1 MITEGI
7 NTDSKHQIYTHSLRP
22 ESYADTQKAT
32 FLEIFNSTAK
42 DYVKDN
48 RPCEYFDLADST
60 GHIGYKGAIY
70 YCNKESNRLELG
82 NVSDESKCIRI
93 KLSKGGSLLVN
104 RENIDQ
110 LLMSISMFSAKD
122 QGLIMQAVMKDRIAT
137 EAKKKA
143 ETQENTKDLLD
154 IFSSDDRSKINL

>member
-1 MITEGI
+1 MIIAGI

-22 ESYADTQKAT
+22 ESYIDSKKSS
-32 FLEIFNSTAK
+32 FLEIFNNTAK
-42 DYVKDN
+42 EYVQDS

-60 GHIGYKGAIY
+60 GHIGYKSAIY

-122 QGLIMQAVMKDRIAT
+122 QGLIMQAVMKDKIAT
-137 EAKKKA
+137 EAKERE
-143 ETQENTKDLLD
+143 ETRDDTKDLIDLV
-154 IFSSDDRSKINL
+154 SSDDK

>member
-7 NTDSKHQIYTHSLRP
+7 NESSKHQIYTHSLRP
-22 ESYADTQKAT
+22 ESIGDAKRSS

-42 DYVKDN
+42 EYVQDN

-60 GHIGYKGAIY
+60 GHIGYKSTIY

-104 RENIDQ
+104 RDNIDE

-122 QGLIMQAVMKDRIAT
+122 QGLIMQAVMKDKIAT
-137 EAKKKA
+137 EAKKRE
-143 ETQENTKDLLD
+143 ETRDDTKDLID
-154 IFSSDDRSKINL
+154 MVSSDDK

>member
-22 ESYADTQKAT
+22 ESARNTEKST
-32 FLEIFNSTAK
+32 FLEIFNKTAK
-42 DYVKDN
+42 EYVQDN

-70 YCNKESNRLELG
+70 YCNKDRNRLELG

-104 RENIDQ
+104 RDNIDD

-122 QGLIMQAVMKDRIAT
+122 QGLILQAVMKDKIAT
-137 EAKKKA
+137 EAKKRE
-143 ETQENTKDLLD
+143 ETRDDTKDLLELV
-154 IFSSDDRSKINL
+154 SSDDK